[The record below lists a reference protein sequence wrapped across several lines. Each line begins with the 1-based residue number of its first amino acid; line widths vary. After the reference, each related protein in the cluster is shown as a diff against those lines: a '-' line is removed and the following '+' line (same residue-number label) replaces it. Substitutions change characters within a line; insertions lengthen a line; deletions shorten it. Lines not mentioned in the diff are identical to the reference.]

1 MLTLEMPMGSQ
12 NTFYALSLGILG
24 LSICI
29 LLTSSC
35 TKDAAEEASN
45 SDANGYVCL
54 NCGAKIY
61 SARAEFLGPNCP
73 QCSKE
78 KLVEVIGFR
87 CPKDQHMMI
96 QARTGG
102 RQEAAVCEVCKS
114 PLIGMSLPREKDLKA
129 WGAQKLSS
137 KTRPS

>member
-1 MLTLEMPMGSQ
+1 MPTLEVTSGSQ
-12 NTFYALSLGILG
+12 NSYYACCLGLLG

-35 TKDAAEEASN
+35 TREAAEEATN

-54 NCGAKIY
+54 GCGAKLY
-61 SARAEFLGPNCP
+61 SARAEFLGPRCP
-73 QCSKE
+73 KCNQD
-78 KLVEVIGFR
+78 KLVEAIGFR
-87 CPKDQHMMI
+87 CSKDQHMTI

-102 RQEAAVCEVCKS
+102 RQEASVCEVCKS
-114 PLIGMSLPREKDLKA
+114 PLSGMSLPREKDLKA

-137 KTRPS
+137 K